1 MKRAEN
7 DKRIPSEAK
16 HAACMGRNAWHQD
29 SEQSVRLAILLCS
42 YCVLEMFVS
51 SFTYRI
57 RRLEWQIVVTN
68 DTQRT
73 TSTNSQADQRFEI

>member
-7 DKRIPSEAK
+7 DKRIPSEAQ
-16 HAACMGRNAWHQD
+16 HAACMGRKD

-42 YCVLEMFVS
+42 CCVLEMFVS
-51 SFTYRI
+51 SFTYCI